1 MFWWRSMHRSEWT
14 PVQIAAWTSEYD
26 GLGKFLEDFPEFKEL
41 FGAIVQE
48 PSPIMRSLKKISE
61 D

>member
-1 MFWWRSMHRSEWT
+1 MHRSEWT